1 MEGVGNNMTDK
12 KKDTREEKKQE
23 AKTEEIKKEET
34 KTEEFQVSETWAH
47 EVIEDIDDFIESQ
60 GIYLRQ

>member
-12 KKDTREEKKQE
+12 KKDAREEKKQE
-23 AKTEEIKKEET
+23 AKTEEIKK
-34 KTEEFQVSETWAH
+34 EEFQVSETWAH

-60 GIYLRQ
+60 GIYLHQ